1 MNKINKKRP
10 TFFLPEETD
19 PRNQKPNQ
27 TKPTSTSSTRSE
39 ATVYTKALAHDQEEN
54 AVQWNHNKRDLKH

>member
-54 AVQWNHNKRDLKH
+54 AVQ